1 MPIDFA
7 RVPPLVVVPG
17 PPRVSTLLWA
27 MLLIVVMCL
36 GSSLAIF
43 LWPAGRPADTAW
55 FWLCVLGYPALVWVF
70 LLCSYLGYSYARRS
84 GAMAHN
90 VTSACE
96 EEKCHRL
103 ASKPLVILGHGW
115 CYSAYD
121 KENSVEHLVTGG
133 VRMFPRPSRAV
144 PGLDVNARWL
154 EIPGMTFHAGNELTE
169 HARHLAVC
177 DWLAERLVG
186 CVSAGLA
193 ALPARTAL
201 HVDLTL
207 QSTVNL
213 SHVHIR
219 LQDLLRAEAP
229 MLRLTVNAGNDPLSL
244 FETDAW
250 HDRLDPRDA
259 QMLVA
264 IGLRNAVSERLQDGA
279 AEAGIALL
287 LARPGV
293 ARSAATDVL
302 HLHRP
307 AIGPAGDVGKTLGLA
322 ARWGWTE
329 SRRLTTVWA
338 SGLAEK
344 LARAVRS
351 SIPSGGQTQWVDLE
365 ATVGNC
371 AGAGGWLATALAAEH
386 ARHTGEAQLVLT
398 QEGDDM
404 IALVCRT
411 QT

>member
-351 SIPSGGQTQWVDLE
+351 SIPSGGQTQWSILK
-365 ATVGNC
+365 
-371 AGAGGWLATALAAEH
+371 
-386 ARHTGEAQLVLT
+386 R
-398 QEGDDM
+398 
-404 IALVCRT
+404 R
-411 QT
+411 